1 MLEIKHQNKT
11 LKGFEAS
18 INENLHA
25 EQLEIDWID
34 AMKFTQVTIKD
45 IARELGISP
54 STVSRALKDHPD
66 ISSKTK
72 LAVNALAEKL
82 NYQPNIVA
90 LNLRQQKTFTIGV
103 VIPELVHFFFSTVIS
118 GIEDVAYQAGY
129 SVILSQS
136 NESYEREKTDIKA
149 LFNSRVDGMLI
160 SISRETKNFEHI
172 ESVIAK
178 GIPVVFYDRTYNAPM
193 SSNVIVDD
201 YIGAKEAVNHLIE
214 QGYRKIAFLE
224 GSPGL
229 IISADRKRGYMD
241 ALKDHG
247 LEQKEAFT
255 QECVTGSMEE
265 GKRATKKLLSMP
277 EPPDAIFAASDP
289 LATGAMQSIKE
300 KGLRIPQDVGVVG
313 FSNWSYGSLIEPS
326 LTTVD
331 QPGFEMGQEAAR
343 LLIRQIELSNKDQG
357 DPVPE
362 TKILKTRLIV
372 RDSSI
377 RSTPIK
383 K

>member
-1 MLEIKHQNKT
+1 
-11 LKGFEAS
+11 
-18 INENLHA
+18 
-25 EQLEIDWID
+25 
-34 AMKFTQVTIKD
+34 MKFSQVTIKD

-90 LNLRQQKTFTIGV
+90 LNLRQKKTFTVGV
-103 VIPELVHFFFSTVIS
+103 IIPELVHFFFSTVIS

-129 SVILSQS
+129 SVILAQS

-149 LFNSRVDGMLI
+149 LFNSRVDGMLM

-172 ESVIAK
+172 ESVINK
-178 GIPVVFYDRTYNAPM
+178 GVPVVFYDRTYNTTLC
-193 SSNVIVDD
+193 SNVIVDD
-201 YIGAKEAVNHLIE
+201 YIGAKEAVSHLID
-214 QGYRKIAFLE
+214 QGYRKVAFLE

-229 IISADRKRGYMD
+229 IITADRKRGYTD
-241 ALKDHG
+241 AIKEHG
-247 LEQKEAFT
+247 LEVKDAYI
-255 QECVTGSMEE
+255 QECVTGSLEE

-277 EPPDAIFAASDP
+277 QPPDAVFAAND
-289 LATGAMQSIKE
+289 LMAAGAIQSIKE
-300 KGLRIPQDVGVVG
+300 SGLRIPQDVGVVG
-313 FSNWSYGSLIEPS
+313 FSNWSFGSLIDPS

-343 LLIRQIELSNKDQG
+343 LLIRQIELADKNQG

-362 TKILKTRLIV
+362 TRILKTRLIV
-372 RDSSI
+372 RDSSL
-377 RSTPIK
+377 RNTAAK